1 MNNKLSTGLV
11 ALLPDIREAILTRR
25 KPILWSLGDGFG
37 AVDIGPNLILT
48 LTAPSNEGKSALSMQ
63 WAFNALYL
71 NPSLRVMIANCEMPT
86 DKVIEREI
94 SRQAKVYCSSIHQRT
109 FRDDEK
115 DNIEFAIEKIGKVAD
130 RIRFFNDDNDI
141 PPEADE
147 LPWRTML
154 DEANNNCDLL
164 VIDYLQT
171 YAQPISGMDERTAIN
186 QFMRDVKMLANNG
199 KGIIIV
205 SSVNRLIA
213 TKKTR
218 SDADMMASGS
228 GSSGIEYKADNQY
241 FLSRK
246 IGEDGKENVQLRQTK
261 SRYGQR
267 IHLNLKH
274 IPHFHTFNVIPG
286 GLE

>member
-94 SRQAKVYCSSIHQRT
+94 SRQAKVYCSSIHHRT
-109 FRDDEK
+109 FRDDDEK
-115 DNIEFAIEKIGKVAD
+115 DKIEYAIEKIAKVAD
-130 RIRFFNDDNDI
+130 RIRFFNDDNI
-141 PPEADE
+141 TTEADE
-147 LPWRTML
+147 LPWRAML
-154 DEANNNCDLL
+154 DEAHNTCDLL
-164 VIDYLQT
+164 IIDYLQT
-171 YAQPISGMDERTAIN
+171 YAQPPSGMDERTAIN
-186 QFMRDVKMLANNG
+186 NFMRDVKMLANNG

-246 IGEDGKENVQLRQTK
+246 NDDDGKEKVQLRQTK

-267 IHLNLKH
+267 IHLSLRH
-274 IPHFHTFNVIPG
+274 IPHFHTFEVIPG